1 MRLLHT
7 SDWHIGRQLHGVSLL
22 EDQAHVLDQIV
33 STVAE
38 QAVDVVLISGDLYDR
53 SVPPT
58 EAVSL
63 LNATLNRLCHDL
75 GVQVIIIAG
84 NHDSAERLDFAADL
98 LGDAGLHI
106 VGPLSADIQ
115 PISLTVDDMTV
126 DFFGLPYADPA
137 RVRHVYGAELSSH
150 EEAMAL
156 LLDSVKTKK
165 QPGRPSVVLSHCFID
180 GGEESDS
187 ERPLSIG
194 GADRINADLFA
205 PFTYSALGHL
215 HRPQYKGEE
224 HVRYSGSI
232 LKYSFSEVNHRK
244 SITLV
249 DISAAGGVTTEYVEL
264 QPLRDMRILEG
275 ALEDILAAGASDP
288 HSNDYVLARLTDT
301 HAILDIIGKL
311 RDVYPNTL
319 HLERPGLQPK
329 GGMPDAGREM
339 LKQSELELFEN
350 FYAEVNGEPVTD
362 AQRDIV
368 SGILKDLLAAEAS
381 A

>member
-22 EDQAHVLDQIV
+22 EDQAHVLDQILN
-33 STVAE
+33 TVAE

-63 LNATLNRLCHDL
+63 LNANLNRLCREL
-75 GVQVIIIAG
+75 AVQVIVIAG

-106 VGPLSADIQ
+106 IGPLTADIQ
-115 PISLTVDDMTV
+115 PISLTVDDVTV
-126 DFFGLPYADPA
+126 DFFGLPYADPT
-137 RVRHVYGAELSSH
+137 RVRHVFGTELGSH

-156 LLDSVKTKK
+156 LLESVKSKQ
-165 QPGRPSVVLSHCFID
+165 QPGRHNVVLSHCFID

-194 GADRINADLFA
+194 GAERINADLFA

-215 HRPQYKGEE
+215 HRPQFKGQQ

-232 LKYSFSEVNHRK
+232 LKYSFSEVDHQK
-244 SITLV
+244 SVTLV
-249 DISAAGGVTTEYVEL
+249 DISAAGEVTTEYIEL
-264 QPLRDMRILEG
+264 QPLRNMRILEG

-288 HSNDYVLARLTDT
+288 HSDDYVLARLTDT

-319 HLERPGLQPK
+319 HLERPGLQPQ
-329 GGMPDAGREM
+329 GGLPDAGREM
-339 LKQSELELFEN
+339 MKQGELELFEN

-368 SGILKDLLAAEAS
+368 SDILKDLLSAES
-381 A
+381 SS

>member
-150 EEAMAL
+150 EDAMAL

-215 HRPQYKGEE
+215 HRPQYKGQE

-232 LKYSFSEVNHRK
+232 LKYSFSEVEHQK
-244 SITLV
+244 SVTLV
-249 DISAAGGVTTEYVEL
+249 ELSAAGGVTTEYVEL

-329 GGMPDAGREM
+329 GGLPDAGREM
-339 LKQSELELFEN
+339 MKQSELELFEN

-368 SGILKDLLAAEAS
+368 SGILKDLLSAES
-381 A
+381 SS

>member
-63 LNATLNRLCHDL
+63 LNATLIRLCSEL

-98 LGDAGLHI
+98 LGGAGLHI

-115 PISLTVDDMTV
+115 PISLTVDDVTV

-156 LLDSVKTKK
+156 LLDSVKTK
-165 QPGRPSVVLSHCFID
+165 QQTGCPSVVLSHCFID

-215 HRPQYKGEE
+215 HRPQYKGKE

-232 LKYSFSEVNHRK
+232 LKYSFSEVDHQK
-244 SITLV
+244 SVTLV
-249 DISAAGGVTTEYVEL
+249 DISAAGGVTIETVEL

-275 ALEDILAAGASDP
+275 ALEDILAAGAGDP
-288 HSNDYVLARLTDT
+288 HSDDYVLARLTDT

-329 GGMPDAGREM
+329 GGLPDAGREM
-339 LKQSELELFEN
+339 MKQSELELFEN

-368 SGILKDLLAAEAS
+368 SGILKDLLVAEAG

>member
-84 NHDSAERLDFAADL
+84 NHDSAERLDFAADPQC
-98 LGDAGLHI
+98 DAGLHI

-150 EEAMAL
+150 EDAMAL

-215 HRPQYKGEE
+215 HRPQYKGQE

-232 LKYSFSEVNHRK
+232 LKYSFSEVEHQK
-244 SITLV
+244 SVTLV
-249 DISAAGGVTTEYVEL
+249 ELSAAGGVTTEYVEL

-329 GGMPDAGREM
+329 GGLPDAGREM
-339 LKQSELELFEN
+339 MKQSELELFEN

-368 SGILKDLLAAEAS
+368 SGILKDLLSAES
-381 A
+381 SS

>member
-150 EEAMAL
+150 EDAMAL

-215 HRPQYKGEE
+215 HRPQYKGQE
-224 HVRYSGSI
+224 HVHYSGSI
-232 LKYSFSEVNHRK
+232 LKYSFSEVDHQK
-244 SITLV
+244 SVTLV
-249 DISAAGGVTTEYVEL
+249 ELSAAGGVTTEYVEL

-275 ALEDILAAGASDP
+275 ALEEILAAGASDP

-329 GGMPDAGREM
+329 GGLPDAGREM
-339 LKQSELELFEN
+339 MKQSELELFEN

-368 SGILKDLLAAEAS
+368 SGILKDLLSAESS

>member
-205 PFTYSALGHL
+205 PFSYSALGHL
-215 HRPQYKGEE
+215 HRPQYKGRE

-232 LKYSFSEVNHRK
+232 LKYSFSEVDHQK
-244 SITLV
+244 SVTLV
-249 DISAAGGVTTEYVEL
+249 DISAAGDVTTEYVEL

-288 HSNDYVLARLTDT
+288 HSDDYVLARLTDT

>member
-33 STVAE
+33 NTVAE

-63 LNATLNRLCHDL
+63 LNANLNRLCREL
-75 GVQVIIIAG
+75 AVQVIVIAG

-106 VGPLSADIQ
+106 IGPLTADIQ
-115 PISLTVDDMTV
+115 PISLTVDDITV

-137 RVRHVYGAELSSH
+137 RVRHVFGTELGSH

-156 LLDSVKTKK
+156 LLDSVKSKQ
-165 QPGRPSVVLSHCFID
+165 QPGRHNVVLSHCFID

-215 HRPQYKGEE
+215 HRPQYKGQE
-224 HVRYSGSI
+224 HIRYSGSI
-232 LKYSFSEVNHRK
+232 LKYSFSEVDHQK
-244 SITLV
+244 SVTLV
-249 DISAAGGVTTEYVEL
+249 DISAAGDVTTEYVAL
-264 QPLRDMRILEG
+264 QPLREMRILEG

-329 GGMPDAGREM
+329 GGLPDAGREM
-339 LKQSELELFEN
+339 MKQSELELFEN

-368 SGILKDLLAAEAS
+368 SGILKKLLAAEAS

>member
-7 SDWHIGRQLHGVSLL
+7 SDWHIGRQLHGISLL
-22 EDQAHVLDQIV
+22 EDQAHVLEQVISAV
-33 STVAE
+33 VE

-53 SVPPT
+53 AVPPT
-58 EAVSL
+58 EAVKL
-63 LNATLNRLCHDL
+63 LNATLGRLCRDL
-75 GVQVIIIAG
+75 AVQVIIIAG
-84 NHDSAERLDFAADL
+84 NHDSAERLNFAADL

-115 PISLTVDDMTV
+115 PVSLTVDDVTV

-137 RVRHVYGAELSSH
+137 RVRHVYEVDLSSH

-156 LLDSVKTKK
+156 LLDSVKSKQ
-165 QPGRPSVVLSHCFID
+165 QPGRHNVVLSHCFID

-205 PFTYSALGHL
+205 PFTYCALGHL
-215 HRPQYKGEE
+215 HRPQYKGQE

-232 LKYSFSEVNHRK
+232 LKYSFSEVDHQK
-244 SITLV
+244 SVTIV
-249 DISAAGGVTTEYVEL
+249 DINTAGEVTTEYVEL
-264 QPLRDMRILEG
+264 LPLRDMRILEG
-275 ALEDILAAGASDP
+275 TLENILGAGATDP
-288 HSNDYVLARLTDT
+288 HSDDYVLARLTDT

-311 RDVYPNTL
+311 REVYPNTL

-329 GGMPDAGREM
+329 GGLPDAGREM
-339 LKQSELELFEN
+339 MKQSELELFEN
-350 FYAEVNGEPVTD
+350 FYAEVNGEPITA
-362 AQRDIV
+362 AQRNIV
-368 SGILKDLLAAEAS
+368 SSILKDLLTEEVS
-381 A
+381 T

>member
-38 QAVDVVLISGDLYDR
+38 QDVDVVLISGDLYDR

-63 LNATLNRLCHDL
+63 LNATLNRLCREL

-98 LGDAGLHI
+98 LCDAGLHI

-115 PISLTVDDMTV
+115 PISLTVDDVTV

-156 LLDSVKTKK
+156 LLESVKTK
-165 QPGRPSVVLSHCFID
+165 QQAGRPSVVLSHCFID

-215 HRPQYKGEE
+215 HRPQYKGRE

-232 LKYSFSEVNHRK
+232 LKYSFSEVDHQK
-244 SITLV
+244 SVTLV
-249 DISAAGGVTTEYVEL
+249 NISAAGDVTTEYVEL

-329 GGMPDAGREM
+329 GGLPDAGREM
-339 LKQSELELFEN
+339 MKQSELELFEN

-368 SGILKDLLAAEAS
+368 SGILKDLLVSEAS

>member
-63 LNATLNRLCHDL
+63 LNATLNRLCCEL

-115 PISLTVDDMTV
+115 PISLTVDDVTV

-156 LLDSVKTKK
+156 LLDSVKTK
-165 QPGRPSVVLSHCFID
+165 QQAGRPSVVLSHCFID
-180 GGEESDS
+180 GGEVSDS

-215 HRPQYKGEE
+215 HRPQYKGQK

-232 LKYSFSEVNHRK
+232 LKYSFSEVGHQK
-244 SITLV
+244 SVTLV
-249 DISAAGGVTTEYVEL
+249 DISAAGDVTTETVEL

-275 ALEDILAAGASDP
+275 ALEGILAAGASDP
-288 HSNDYVLARLTDT
+288 HSDDYVLARLTDT

-329 GGMPDAGREM
+329 GGLPDAGREM
-339 LKQSELELFEN
+339 MKQSELELFEN

-368 SGILKDLLAAEAS
+368 SGLLTDLLAAEAS